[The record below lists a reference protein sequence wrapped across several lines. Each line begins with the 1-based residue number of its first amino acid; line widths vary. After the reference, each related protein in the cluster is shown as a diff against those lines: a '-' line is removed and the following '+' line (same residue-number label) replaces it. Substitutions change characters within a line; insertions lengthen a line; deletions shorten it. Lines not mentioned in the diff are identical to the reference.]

1 MNHKERI
8 KMNLE
13 KFDVGKWNK
22 YTYAHDFGCTVNY
35 VEAILNQVF
44 KERIDNHRW
53 ELVAK
58 GVPLFPHTI
67 IEVPEVIE
75 VHPKQVFNL
84 GANKV
89 LAIYESKMNNDEQI

>member
-8 KMNLE
+8 KNNIE
-13 KFDVGKWNK
+13 KFDAGNWNV
-22 YTYAHDFGCTVNY
+22 YTYSHDYGCTLGHAQSV
-35 VEAILNQVF
+35 LNEVL
-44 KERIDNHRW
+44 KERIETHKW
-53 ELVAK
+53 ELNAE
-58 GVPLFPHTI
+58 GIPLFPYNI

-75 VHPKQVFNL
+75 VHPKEVFNL